1 MPQPRALRRSYTWQ
15 SRLPSANYRPIAED
29 YVPTYQYVCTD
40 CGSDLEAVQSFSEAS
55 LTECPTCGGKLR
67 KRFGAV
73 GVVFKGSG
81 FYRNDSRTDRPGGS
95 DRKPEP
101 ASVGADKG
109 EKGSAKSDAKSDS
122 SVKSSSSSDSGSSSS
137 SSSSSSPSSGNGSS
151 SGSGATSKS
160 SSAA

>member
-1 MPQPRALRRSYTWQ
+1 M
-15 SRLPSANYRPIAED
+15 
-29 YVPTYQYVCTD
+29 PTYEYVCTD
-40 CGSDLEAVQSFSEAS
+40 CGSDLEAVQSFSEPS

-81 FYRNDSRTDRPGGS
+81 FYRNDSRGDRPGGA

-101 ASVGADKG
+101 ATAGSEKGDKG
-109 EKGSAKSDAKSDS
+109 GDKAAAKSDTKAEPAAAKAS
-122 SVKSSSSSDSGSSSS
+122 SGSGSSSGSSSS
-137 SSSSSSPSSGNGSS
+137 PARAGSS
-151 SGSGATSKS
+151 AGSAA